1 MRMRNPKAVIK
12 PLRVEVVSKMLGVQT
27 EECKNCR
34 LVFEEVGLKSKFH
47 NQEINQYPDDIKEEV
62 LRLSDWIRDL
72 VQRYPNNVQFKIIDA
87 MTPLGFYKM
96 LRHRIRKFPSFI
108 INAQQTYSGW
118 DTKVLEPLINQHL
131 QLRNT

>member
-1 MRMRNPKAVIK
+1 VVNEQIFKK
-12 PLRVEVVSKMLGVQT
+12 PLRVDVVSKMLGVQT

-47 NQEINQYPDDIKEEV
+47 DQEINQYPDDIKEEV

-72 VQRYPNNVQFKIIDA
+72 VQRYPYNVQFKIIDA

-108 INAQQTYSGW
+108 IQKRTYSGW
-118 DTKVLEPLINQHL
+118 DTEALEAIIDQHL
-131 QLRNT
+131 QPR

>member
-1 MRMRNPKAVIK
+1 MVDEQIFKK
-12 PLRVEVVSKMLGVQT
+12 PLRVEVVSKMLSVQT

-47 NQEINQYPDDIKEEV
+47 NQEINQYPKDIKAEV

-72 VQRYPNNVQFKIIDA
+72 VQRYPNAVQFKIIDA

-108 INAQQTYSGW
+108 INKQQTYSGW
-118 DTKVLEPLINQHL
+118 DTKALESLINQQL
-131 QLRNT
+131 QLRHM

>member
-1 MRMRNPKAVIK
+1 VVNEQIFKK
-12 PLRVEVVSKMLGVQT
+12 PLRVDVVSKMLGIQT

-47 NQEINQYPDDIKEEV
+47 DQEINQYPDDIKEEV

-72 VQRYPNNVQFKIIDA
+72 VQRYPYNVQFKIIDA

-108 INAQQTYSGW
+108 IQKRTYSGW
-118 DTKVLEPLINQHL
+118 DTEALEAIIDQHL
-131 QLRNT
+131 QPR

>member
-1 MRMRNPKAVIK
+1 MVKEKALTK
-12 PLRVEVVSKMLGVQT
+12 PLRVEVLSKMLGVQT

-47 NQEINQYPDDIKEEV
+47 NQEINQYPDDIKAEV

-87 MTPLGFYKM
+87 MTPLGVYKI
-96 LRHRIRKFPSFI
+96 LRHRIRKLPGFI
-108 INAQQTYSGW
+108 IEHRKTYSGW
-118 DTKVLEPLINQHL
+118 DSKTLEALINQHL
-131 QLRNT
+131 QLR

>member
-1 MRMRNPKAVIK
+1 MGKPEVSAK
-12 PLRVEVVSKMLGVQT
+12 PLRVEVLSKMLGVQT

-62 LRLSDWIRDL
+62 LRLSDWIRAL

-87 MTPLGFYKM
+87 LTPLGLYKM

-108 INAQQTYSGW
+108 IEKGETYSGW
-118 DTKVLEPLINQHL
+118 DTKALETIINQQL
-131 QLRNT
+131 QLRDI

>member
-1 MRMRNPKAVIK
+1 MVNEQIFKK
-12 PLRVEVVSKMLGVQT
+12 PLRVDVVSKMLGVQT

-47 NQEINQYPDDIKEEV
+47 DQEINQYPDDIKEEV

-72 VQRYPNNVQFKIIDA
+72 VQRYPYNVQFKIIDA

-108 INAQQTYSGW
+108 IQKRTYSGW
-118 DTKVLEPLINQHL
+118 DTEALEAIIDQHL
-131 QLRNT
+131 QPR

>member
-1 MRMRNPKAVIK
+1 MVKEKALTK
-12 PLRVEVVSKMLGVQT
+12 PLRVEVLSKMLGVQT

-72 VQRYPNNVQFKIIDA
+72 VRRFPNDVQFKIIDA
-87 MTPLGFYKM
+87 MTPLGVYKI
-96 LRHRIRKFPSFI
+96 LRHRIRKLPGFI
-108 INAQQTYSGW
+108 IEHRKTYSGW
-118 DTKVLEPLINQHL
+118 DSKALEALINQHL
-131 QLRNT
+131 QLR

>member
-1 MRMRNPKAVIK
+1 VVNEQTFKK
-12 PLRVEVVSKMLGVQT
+12 PLRVDVVSKMLGVQT

-34 LVFEEVGLKSKFH
+34 LIFEEVGLKSKFH

-72 VQRYPNNVQFKIIDA
+72 VQRYPQNVQFKIIDA

-108 INAQQTYSGW
+108 IQKRTYSGW
-118 DTKVLEPLINQHL
+118 DTEALEAIIEQHL
-131 QLRNT
+131 QPR

>member
-1 MRMRNPKAVIK
+1 MVNEQTFKK
-12 PLRVEVVSKMLGVQT
+12 PLRVDVVSKMLGVQT

-34 LVFEEVGLKSKFH
+34 LIFEEVGLKSKFH

-72 VQRYPNNVQFKIIDA
+72 VQRYPQNVQFKIIDA

-108 INAQQTYSGW
+108 IQKRTYSGW
-118 DTKVLEPLINQHL
+118 DTEALEAIIEQHL
-131 QLRNT
+131 QPR

>member
-1 MRMRNPKAVIK
+1 MNNEKAFPK
-12 PLRVEVVSKMLGVQT
+12 PLRVEVLSKMLGVQT

-34 LVFEEVGLKSKFH
+34 LIFEEAGLKSKFH

-72 VQRYPNNVQFKIIDA
+72 VQRYPRNVQFKIIDA

-108 INAQQTYSGW
+108 IQKRETYSGW
-118 DTKVLEPLINQHL
+118 DTEALEAIINQHL
-131 QLRNT
+131 QVR

>member
-1 MRMRNPKAVIK
+1 MVNEQTFKK
-12 PLRVEVVSKMLGVQT
+12 PLRVDVVSKMLGLQT

-34 LVFEEVGLKSKFH
+34 LIFEEVGLKSKFH

-72 VQRYPNNVQFKIIDA
+72 VQRYPQNVQFKIIDA

-108 INAQQTYSGW
+108 IQKRTYSGW
-118 DTKVLEPLINQHL
+118 DTEALEAIIEQHL
-131 QLRNT
+131 QPR

>member
-1 MRMRNPKAVIK
+1 MVNEKAFSK

-34 LVFEEVGLKSKFH
+34 LVFEEVGLKSKFQ
-47 NQEINQYPDDIKEEV
+47 NQEINQYPHDIKEEV

-72 VQRYPNNVQFKIIDA
+72 VQRYPHNVQFKIIDA

-96 LRHRIRKFPSFI
+96 LRHRIRKFPGFI
-108 INAQQTYSGW
+108 IGKQKIYSGW
-118 DTKVLEPLINQHL
+118 NTEALEAIIDQHL
-131 QLRNT
+131 QNQSLP